1 MKLVIVGMTLLLA
14 GLISI
19 AQAAPMGGQISVGSG
34 SINQSGPKTTITQQ
48 SQNLAIN
55 WQSFDIATN
64 EAVRFN
70 QPNTSSVALNRIL
83 GSDPSRI
90 LGSLSAN
97 GQIFILNP
105 NGVLFGNG
113 AQVNVGG
120 LVATDLSL
128 NDADFVA
135 GKYKFSKGGGA
146 SSSIGIINQ
155 GTLTAAKG
163 GYIALLAARVSNQ
176 GIINASRGT
185 ALLAAG
191 DRITLTL
198 NNGSLLGYSIDEGVI
213 SALVENHQ
221 LIQAD
226 GGQVILTAKAADQ
239 LTTAVVNNDGII
251 EARTVENHN
260 GTISLLSDIQSG
272 QVNVTGVLDASAPS
286 GGDGGFI
293 ETSAAHVKIG
303 DSAKITTVAP
313 RGKVG
318 TWLIDPN
325 DYTIGSGIGDDITGT
340 ALSNNLNNTSVT
352 ILSSQGA
359 TAGNGDIF
367 VNDPVTWSAN
377 TTLTLTAARNV
388 IANAVITATGNG
400 ATLAINA
407 GGTVSVAIGGGL
419 GGIGGTNGAGLS
431 GSGSLCIS
439 SGGGSSSCAS
449 NYNVNS
455 SGAVSINGGTINIT
469 GGISGG
475 GVITG
480 GTITVTN
487 TPLTFI
493 ASIGSIVGSAYTG
506 VLQGV
511 SALDKNHTGYSS
523 APSFGAASLLSS
535 GLPQYPNIDLVNGG
549 VNVPDGSSI
558 NNL

>member
-1 MKLVIVGMTLLLA
+1 MKLSIYAAALALA
-14 GLISI
+14 GLTSLP
-19 AQAAPMGGQISVGSG
+19 QAAPVGGQISAGAG
-34 SINQSGPKTTITQQ
+34 NINQSGVKTTITQQ

-64 EAVRFN
+64 EAVHFN
-70 QPNTSSVALNRIL
+70 QPNTGSIALNRIL

-97 GQIFILNP
+97 GQIFILNS

-135 GKYKFSKGGGA
+135 GKYKFSKVGGA

-155 GTLTAAKG
+155 GTLTAVKG

-198 NNGSLLGYSIDEGVI
+198 NNGSLLGYNIDQGALN
-213 SALVENHQ
+213 ALVENHQ

-239 LTTAVVNNDGII
+239 LTAAVVNNDGII

-260 GTISLLSDIQSG
+260 GVISLLSDMQSG
-272 QVNVTGVLDASAPS
+272 QVNVTGTLDASAPN
-286 GGDGGFI
+286 GGNGGFI
-293 ETSAAHVKIG
+293 ETSAARVKVA
-303 DSAKITTVAP
+303 DNAKITTVAP

-325 DYTIGSGIGDDITGT
+325 DYTVGSGIGDDITGT
-340 ALSNNLNNTSVT
+340 ALSSNLNNTSVT

-367 VNDPVTWSAN
+367 INDAITWSAN
-377 TTLTLTAARNV
+377 TTLTLSAERNIIV
-388 IANAVITATGNG
+388 NASITATGSSS
-400 ATLAINA
+400 TLALNGGTA
-407 GGTVSVAIGGGL
+407 GGGGSAGTIS
-419 GGIGGTNGAGLS
+419 GGSGACLS
-431 GSGSLCIS
+431 IAGSGSTCGGSIG
-439 SGGGSSSCAS
+439 SGGGNITLGNGGNISIS
-449 NYNVNS
+449 NPNIFITVLADQAAVALGGPTLVTAYNGTQQSLAVLSKDQTTFLVGPS
-455 SGAVSINGGTINIT
+455 SGKAI
-469 GGISGG
+469 
-475 GVITG
+475 
-480 GTITVTN
+480 
-487 TPLTFI
+487 
-493 ASIGSIVGSAYTG
+493 
-506 VLQGV
+506 
-511 SALDKNHTGYSS
+511 D
-523 APSFGAASLLSS
+523 LSS
-535 GLPQYPNIDLVNGG
+535 DPQNHPNIDFLNGG
-549 VNVPDGSSI
+549 MNAPDGSSI
-558 NNL
+558 NSL